1 MRIPKFGF
9 RSRVSL
15 STTEVRLSE
24 LAKLQ
29 GEEVTMETLKAANVV
44 RRNMKRARIM
54 LSGAVSKA
62 YKVEDAD
69 IGVTKGAQAAIEAA
83 GGSVVVFE
91 TPTPGKLT
99 KKERP
104 EAAAAE

>member
-1 MRIPKFGF
+1 MSFH
-9 RSRVSL
+9 SD
-15 STTEVRLSE
+15 
-24 LAKLQ
+24 LAF
-29 GEEVTMETLKAANVV
+29 GEEGEYLVLK
-44 RRNMKRARIM
+44 K
-54 LSGAVSKA
+54 LHFKYPKA
-62 YKVEDAD
+62 YKVEDAN